1 MENQALQEQM
11 FRTMFRLRRFYPGDI
26 FEDISMGEF
35 KVLEI
40 LSRCREC
47 ENAEKSIYVSKMAS
61 MMEVS
66 SPAVSRMLKSME
78 ARDYIGRHVD
88 SKDRRNTCVFITERG
103 MKKREECRKAAEDFM
118 DRVINRMEPEN
129 VKQMLNLFH
138 RMLDIMEDELKK
150 TEKGDRKC

>member
-47 ENAEKSIYVSKMAS
+47 VSKMAS

-88 SKDRRNTCVFITERG
+88 SKDRRNPCVFITERG

>member
-1 MENQALQEQM
+1 MSS
-11 FRTMFRLRRFYPGDI
+11 RFW
-26 FEDISMGEF
+26 
-35 KVLEI
+35 
-40 LSRCREC
+40 SRCREC

-88 SKDRRNTCVFITERG
+88 SKDRRIPAYSLRAG